1 MYIIA
6 DIGSNWDK
14 KDDLLD
20 SIYYA
25 KKAGANCVK
34 FQFYDG
40 KKLYGPGYKEEVTGS
55 LPKDWIP
62 ELHEKAKLEKI
73 DFCVTPF
80 HEDDIEFL
88 NDYNKRFWKV
98 ASSEL
103 TYRAMLEN
111 IAETNKVVVL
121 SLGAAKEDDIKAAIN
136 IFRGKCDLRLMYCVA
151 SYPTTAHDLAKI
163 KYLNDKFGY
172 PVGFSDHTLDIYQ
185 SAAACAFLY
194 NCTVYEKHFKVREMN
209 TPDSGHSLNFTNFK
223 KLVDRVRN
231 PDLAK
236 TIGPLESEWEMVQK
250 HKRRLVATKDIKEGD
265 FILYGDNIGSFRGIT
280 YDPTRIS
287 PHDAEKVQGKKA
299 KRAIKIFDVI
309 TLDMVD

>member
-14 KDDLLD
+14 KDDLLE
-20 SIYYA
+20 SIHYA
-25 KKAGANCVK
+25 KKAGADCVK

-40 KKLYGPGYKEEVTGS
+40 KKLYGPLYEKDVSRS
-55 LPKDWIP
+55 LPKEWIP
-62 ELHEKAKLEKI
+62 ELHEKAKLDKI

-80 HEDDIEFL
+80 HEDDVEFL

-121 SLGAAKEDDIKAAIN
+121 SLGAAEEADIKSAIN

-151 SYPTTAHDLAKI
+151 SYPTRDHDLAKI
-163 KYLNDKFGY
+163 KWLQEKFGY
-172 PVGFSDHTLDIYQ
+172 PVGFSDHTLDVYQ
-185 SAAACAFLY
+185 SAAACAYLY
-194 NCTVYEKHFKVREMN
+194 NCPVYEKHFKVREMN

-223 KLVDRVRN
+223 KMVERVKN
-231 PDLAK
+231 PDQAK
-236 TIGPLESEWEMVQK
+236 AISPLDSEWEMTQR
-250 HKRRLVATKDIKEGD
+250 HKRRLVATSEIKRGD
-265 FILYGDNIGSFRGIT
+265 FLMYGKNIGAYRGT
-280 YDPTRIS
+280 TFDPQRIS
-287 PHDAEKVQGKKA
+287 PYDAEKIQGKKA
-299 KRAIKIFDVI
+299 RQAIMPFDVI
-309 TLDMVD
+309 TLDSVE